1 MRLDRI
7 SPNLETA
14 AQEYAAKLAAMKEN
28 LTPFLDKPRTP
39 EPRRRPAPAKRT
51 PEKASEERPARQLFQ
66 PPGRAGKVIG
76 LADELSLLQGKPR
89 RVGGD
94 ARKVGEAYSAD
105 TRPERKENT
114 ALTLRRLE
122 AEVNRLTKRLELDT
136 SAPSVA
142 AFNAAEEEPEKLHDS
157 GVVERGNVPLTAGE
171 VRSLVDELVTMK
183 ARSNGADPGAF
194 SPDLETDRAPF
205 TGITSLLSPE
215 LAAQVPRGLVAD
227 PAAAQL
233 AAPRD
238 VFEPALQPVA
248 QPMLEM
254 PVDASLEMLE
264 CRWGGPPSAVLEP
277 ALMDELQALGGEA
290 DARSGSSSAS
300 AESPR
305 AVKLPSSTS
314 FHPRAVEARR
324 RRQKALDSIGRTES
338 IGRIESALDSEP
350 DVPCRELPLATLFN
364 L

>member
-1 MRLDRI
+1 MLRLPAGVPSPQPRRLGAVRPGAASPPRRSPGRSAGQPRRNLSTPQRSAREGTRPSPSAPRKSSRPTKPRVDWDFSTSDLSRYRLAPGKQLKMRLDRI

-28 LTPFLDKPRTP
+28 LTPFLDKPVTP
-39 EPRRRPAPAKRT
+39 EPRRRPAPVKRT

-142 AFNAAEEEPEKLHDS
+142 AFNAAEEEPETLHDS
-157 GVVERGNVPLTAGE
+157 GVVE
-171 VRSLVDELVTMK
+171 
-183 ARSNGADPGAF
+183 
-194 SPDLETDRAPF
+194 
-205 TGITSLLSPE
+205 
-215 LAAQVPRGLVAD
+215 
-227 PAAAQL
+227 
-233 AAPRD
+233 
-238 VFEPALQPVA
+238 
-248 QPMLEM
+248 
-254 PVDASLEMLE
+254 
-264 CRWGGPPSAVLEP
+264 
-277 ALMDELQALGGEA
+277 
-290 DARSGSSSAS
+290 
-300 AESPR
+300 
-305 AVKLPSSTS
+305 
-314 FHPRAVEARR
+314 
-324 RRQKALDSIGRTES
+324 
-338 IGRIESALDSEP
+338 
-350 DVPCRELPLATLFN
+350 
-364 L
+364 